1 VCTGGRKEPARSLAE
16 AVAAAEGSVV
26 ALMLPNGSWATGVV
40 VSACHGFILTVAHL
54 LSERSQHTR
63 QPPGQRSQS
72 VSTLLGWRTD
82 HQLSES
88 CQPVSAQRSTVVDS
102 HVTESGQRGIAQH
115 ECSSGHSQQKQQGE
129 VLVQMQ
135 SPEHASDRDLNN
147 ASGGHAQLP
156 RTAEG
161 SKRLYWTSASLV
173 YCFKGPLD
181 IAVLQLDE
189 ASLRGS
195 LHEFKLRPDGA
206 NTARQGER
214 VAVMGFPLLSPRLG
228 LGSCVTTGII
238 AKVIETL
245 HHAENCP
252 TAQLASPKGAQAVER
267 LLESMMWP
275 EEM

>member
-1 VCTGGRKEPARSLAE
+1 
-16 AVAAAEGSVV
+16 
-26 ALMLPNGSWATGVV
+26 MLPNGSWATGVV

-54 LSERSQHTR
+54 LSERSQHTH

-72 VSTLLGWRTD
+72 VSTLPGWRID

-88 CQPVSAQRSTVVDS
+88 CQPLSAQRSTVMDS
-102 HVTESGQRGIAQH
+102 HVTEPGQR
-115 ECSSGHSQQKQQGE
+115 ECSSGHSQQKQQGK

-135 SPEHASDRDLNN
+135 SPEHASDRVFNS
-147 ASGGHAQLP
+147 ASGVHAQHP

-206 NTARQGER
+206 NAARQGER

-228 LGSCVTTGII
+228 LGSCMTTGII
-238 AKVIETL
+238 AKVINTRNY
-245 HHAENCP
+245 AGKCP
-252 TAQLASPKGAQAVER
+252 TAQLAPQKEAHAVVR
-267 LLESMMWP
+267 LLDFMMWL